1 MKKNFLPFL
10 AFAGVVIAFIVG
22 FIYLAS
28 IA

>member
-1 MKKNFLPFL
+1 MKKNLLPFF

-22 FIYLAS
+22 FIYLAN